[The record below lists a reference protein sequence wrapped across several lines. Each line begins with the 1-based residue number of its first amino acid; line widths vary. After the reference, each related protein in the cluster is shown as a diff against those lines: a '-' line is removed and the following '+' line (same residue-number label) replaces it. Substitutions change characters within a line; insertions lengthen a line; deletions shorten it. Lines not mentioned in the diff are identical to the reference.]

1 MGLAATKPLA
11 GAITA
16 LVTWISEVHD
26 TINAILDPHTW
37 RLSLSATS
45 CTSGVDTKLSYTNDA
60 IAPVGVT
67 VNAGKNRV
75 TFNKA
80 GRYQM
85 RASTRWPTG
94 GTANTETQTV
104 IRRYNSGNTIQEVLP
119 QGSGSASNGVA
130 TNCASGSMIVAA
142 GDYVEVWTFQSS
154 GGAKAPDNGPTVQL
168 GWTMFEGR
176 WVGTS

>member
-1 MGLAATKPLA
+1 MGLVAVKPLA
-11 GAITA
+11 GTYATLA
-16 LVTWISEVHD
+16 AWLSEVHD
-26 TINAILDPHTW
+26 TINAMLDPHCW

-45 CTSGVDTKLSYTNDA
+45 VASGSDVKLAYTNHA

-67 VNAGKNRV
+67 VNAGKDRV

-94 GTANTETQTV
+94 GTAGTETQTA
-104 IRRYNSGNTIQEVLP
+104 IRRYNSANVLQEVIP
-119 QGSGSASNGVA
+119 QGSPGAPVA
-130 TNCASGSMIVAA
+130 TNNASGSMAVAA
-142 GDYVEVWTFQSS
+142 GDYCEVWVFQSS
-154 GGAKAPDNGPTVQL
+154 TVAKVPDNGPSVPL